1 MNHRSDDREFQTE
14 MQRLESLLHQA
25 ERGGDPAGR
34 ERLREILQTLL
45 ELQKAGLE
53 RILNGVDALGE
64 SGRAAIAAL
73 AGDELV
79 GSLFALHGLHPL
91 DVETRVRQAL
101 DSVRPYLRSHGG
113 NVELLEVADGVVRL
127 RLEGSCHHCPSSSLT
142 MQQTVEEAI
151 LNRAPEVDAV
161 EVEGMIDDA
170 PVPDDS
176 GARFA
181 LPIV

>member
-1 MNHRSDDREFQTE
+1 MNHRSDDREFQTR

-25 ERGGDPAGR
+25 ERGPDPAGR
-34 ERLREILQTLL
+34 ERLREIVQTLL
-45 ELQKAGLE
+45 ELHKAGLE
-53 RILNGVDALGE
+53 KILLGVDALGE
-64 SGRAAIAAL
+64 SGQAAIEAL
-73 AGDELV
+73 ASDELV

-101 DSVRPYLRSHGG
+101 ESVQPYLRSHGG
-113 NVELLEVADGVVRL
+113 NVELLEVADGIVRL

-151 LNRAPEVDAV
+151 LSRAPEVDAV
-161 EVEGMIDDA
+161 EVEGMTEHAPIPDA
-170 PVPDDS
+170 S
-176 GARFA
+176 GVRFA